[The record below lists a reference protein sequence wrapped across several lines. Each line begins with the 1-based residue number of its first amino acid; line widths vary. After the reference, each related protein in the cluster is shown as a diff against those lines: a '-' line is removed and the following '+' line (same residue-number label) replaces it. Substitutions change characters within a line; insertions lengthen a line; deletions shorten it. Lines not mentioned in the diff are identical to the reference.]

1 MMKSVF
7 FIFIFLGSACTFS
20 IARADHHGV
29 HHHGPNGGV
38 LISLDEEKRYVELVV
53 RDDQM
58 VTARLFDNEKK
69 ALKNVPEFLTLTFTE
84 PDGEKEDYKIEA
96 TDENGEKVFQRTS
109 GHVVRHIVRDPIVM
123 SVQQKDKTYSS
134 KEFSFPHGP
143 HGGELFPLGNGLYI
157 AEFCVDTDTVA
168 IHILNEQKRSTKVN
182 AEEITLTFTEPDGE
196 VEDYQ
201 VPIQKNSGKGTT
213 YQLEDDHVVKH
224 VQRDPIVVTLQE
236 NETSYISTTFRY
248 KK

>member
-1 MMKSVF
+1 MMKSLFFVF
-7 FIFIFLGSACTFS
+7 IVFGSACIFS
-20 IARADHHGV
+20 TARADRHGV

-38 LISLDEEKRYVELVV
+38 LISLDDEKRYVELVV
-53 RDDQM
+53 RDGQM

-69 ALKNVPEFLTLTFTE
+69 PLKNVPEFLTLTFTE

-96 TDENGEKVFQRTS
+96 NEQNGEKVFQRTS
-109 GHVVRHIVRDPIVM
+109 GHVVHHIVRDPIVV
-123 SVQQKDKTYSS
+123 SIQQKGKTYLS
-134 KEFSFPHGP
+134 KEFSFSHGP
-143 HGGELFPLGNGLYI
+143 HGGELFPLGDGPHI

-201 VPIQKNSGKGTT
+201 IPIQKNSGKETT
-213 YQLEDDHVVKH
+213 YQLEDEHVVKH
-224 VQRDPIVVTLQE
+224 VKRDLIVVTLQE
-236 NETSYISTTFRY
+236 NEMSYVSETFRY
-248 KK
+248 RK

>member
-1 MMKSVF
+1 MKLALP
-7 FIFIFLGSACTFS
+7 IFTLFSASFMVAT
-20 IARADHHGV
+20 AQADHHGV
-29 HHHGPNGGV
+29 HHHGPSGGV
-38 LISLDEEKRYVELVV
+38 LVSLDGANKYVELVV
-53 RDDQM
+53 RDDQV

-69 ALKNVPEFLTLTFTE
+69 PLKNVPEFLTLTFTE

-109 GHVVRHIVRDPIVM
+109 GHVVHHIVRDPIVV
-123 SVQQKDKTYSS
+123 SIRQKDKTYSS

-143 HGGELFPLGNGLYI
+143 HGGELVPLGNGPYI
-157 AEFCVDTDTVA
+157 AEFCVDADTVV

-201 VPIQKNSGKGTT
+201 IPIQKNSGKGTT

-224 VQRDPIVVTLQE
+224 VKRDPIVVTLQE
-236 NETSYISTTFRY
+236 NKMSYISATFRY
-248 KK
+248 RK